1 MSKLRG
7 DLEIC
12 KRLCVGFIQATVIKI
27 TIHAIQYYQDVY
39 AAEPRCP

>member
-12 KRLCVGFIQATVIKI
+12 KRLCVGLIQATVIKNI
-27 TIHAIQYYQDVY
+27 IHAIQCYQDVY